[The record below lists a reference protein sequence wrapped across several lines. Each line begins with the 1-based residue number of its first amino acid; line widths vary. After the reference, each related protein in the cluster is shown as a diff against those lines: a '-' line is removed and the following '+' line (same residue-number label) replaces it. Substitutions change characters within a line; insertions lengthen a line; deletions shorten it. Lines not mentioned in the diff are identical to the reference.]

1 MPTSPLDDFIRAGLR
16 AGTLTT
22 DDAHMVRAL
31 VNESACVLS
40 YPHAADAARK
50 LRDVSSYTVS
60 RNYSKA
66 GITKDYVDAILA
78 KTSPL
83 RSMG

>member
-1 MPTSPLDDFIRAGLR
+1 MTNPLDDFVRAGLR

-31 VNESACVLS
+31 VSESARVLS

-60 RNYSKA
+60 CNYAKG
-66 GITKDYVDAILA
+66 GITKDYVDAALA
-78 KTSPL
+78 ETSPL
-83 RSMG
+83 RTMG